1 MKKYLSRLPSLVLI
15 FSLAVPILPVYADQ
29 SDPAAWVTVYLDGE
43 KLRHPDAKPCIM
55 QDRTMIPAAYVALF
69 FGQTVEWDGATRTVY
84 ISEDKSVAGES
95 NLEAWAFP
103 MGDYLNSPHKQ
114 FGGRPRSYVD
124 AYDTT
129 PEDILADSWGITS
142 REELIETVLS
152 MTFAGHNDNFLHD
165 ADLVNSLS
173 KAEYSQLLSQAQ
185 GMDTYMWPLTKELS
199 AKWGERGILCWDLFR
214 MSNLVQWGY
223 MSGYVTYAEALV
235 LLEPAV
241 TLLKDNFSS
250 WDEAF
255 ENYVDGYNW
264 WARNNVLGQDT
275 WDTSRGGHYQIYK
288 KRYGSDFFNDALF
301 RQEIISVPGLT
312 IDDIL
317 TTLS

>member
-1 MKKYLSRLPSLVLI
+1 
-15 FSLAVPILPVYADQ
+15 
-29 SDPAAWVTVYLDGE
+29 
-43 KLRHPDAKPCIM
+43 
-55 QDRTMIPAAYVALF
+55 
-69 FGQTVEWDGATRTVY
+69 
-84 ISEDKSVAGES
+84 
-95 NLEAWAFP
+95 
-103 MGDYLNSPHKQ
+103 
-114 FGGRPRSYVD
+114 
-124 AYDTT
+124 
-129 PEDILADSWGITS
+129 
-142 REELIETVLS
+142 
-152 MTFAGHNDNFLHD
+152 
-165 ADLVNSLS
+165 
-173 KAEYSQLLSQAQ
+173 
-185 GMDTYMWPLTKELS
+185 
-199 AKWGERGILCWDLFR
+199 

-275 WDTSRGGHYQIYK
+275 WDTSRGGHYQMYK

-301 RQEIISVPGLT
+301 RQEIIPVPGLT